1 LSLEWQV
8 YIQFFD
14 KLADKKGTIEPPFT
28 IIPEIEG
35 GALLI
40 ITAAVKEHR
49 EALYNLLTKA
59 ETKKTFLKVADGS
72 YDTPNLFTSNTLGRQ
87 SFKRNK
93 LEKLHQKLQSEVK
106 MEKVTKLEEL
116 LEEEIKQRKVLEKN
130 MQKLEESFRVRMDNL
145 EAIFE
150 DKLREQREKNTKN
163 EKRLSE
169 LEKQLHILTVT
180 LSSFSEDEDSTDL
193 KHHSSEEKNK
203 SSLSSKDKHKAH

>member
-1 LSLEWQV
+1 
-8 YIQFFD
+8 
-14 KLADKKGTIEPPFT
+14 
-28 IIPEIEG
+28 
-35 GALLI
+35 
-40 ITAAVKEHR
+40 
-49 EALYNLLTKA
+49 
-59 ETKKTFLKVADGS
+59 
-72 YDTPNLFTSNTLGRQ
+72 
-87 SFKRNK
+87 
-93 LEKLHQKLQSEVK
+93 
-106 MEKVTKLEEL
+106 
-116 LEEEIKQRKVLEKN
+116 